1 MKEHQWVAIKLTWRR
16 QQPTSVQPQSGTELM
31 WRTSGVSETFSE
43 MGNAM
48 RGVVAFIPSE
58 RCQRFLVG
66 DLKEMPLD
74 RTLDLSSRQLRR
86 LPIAACVFD
95 ELVKLYLSD
104 NNLSSLP
111 AELQGLKKLQLLA
124 LDFNCFEKLPAAVC
138 RLPQLSILYLGNNR
152 LYSLPRELSDLKEL
166 TTLWLETNCFT
177 VFPAVVCELP
187 NLKTLHLGYNQ
198 IQSLPTELSRLEE
211 LRTVWLAG
219 NQLAEFPP
227 VLLEMHFLAVI
238 DVDRNKIR
246 RFPCLSH
253 LQGLKLVIYDHNPCV
268 NAPKVAD
275 GVRRVGRWADSEDDE
290 KEDEGSKAASETT
303 AEVAEVHTEEEHN
316 I

>member
-1 MKEHQWVAIKLTWRR
+1 MR
-16 QQPTSVQPQSGTELM
+16 QQPARVQSLPGTKLM
-31 WRTSGVSETFSE
+31 WRTCGVSEILRK

-48 RGVVAFIPSE
+48 RGVIAFVPSE

-74 RTLDLSSRQLRR
+74 RTLDLSSHQLRR
-86 LPIAACVFD
+86 LPVVACVFD

-124 LDFNCFEKLPAAVC
+124 LDFNCFEELPAAVC
-138 RLPQLSILYLGNNR
+138 RLPQLNILYLGNNR
-152 LYSLPRELSDLKEL
+152 LYRLPRELRELKEL
-166 TTLWLETNCFT
+166 STLWLETNCFT
-177 VFPAVVCELP
+177 VFPEVICELP

-198 IQSLPTELSRLEE
+198 IQSLPKELQRLEE
-211 LRTVWLAG
+211 LRSIWLAG

-246 RFPCLSH
+246 RFPGLSYM
-253 LQGLKLVIYDHNPCV
+253 QGLKLVIYDHNPCV
-268 NAPKVAD
+268 NAPVVGE
-275 GVRRVGRWADSEDDE
+275 GVRRVGRWADSPDDDQEDDL
-290 KEDEGSKAASETT
+290 SKAVSETT
-303 AEVAEVHTEEEHN
+303 AEVVEIDAEEQHN

>member
-1 MKEHQWVAIKLTWRR
+1 
-16 QQPTSVQPQSGTELM
+16 
-31 WRTSGVSETFSE
+31 

-86 LPIAACVFD
+86 LPVAACVFD

-111 AELQGLKKLQLLA
+111 AELQRLKKLQLLA
-124 LDFNCFEKLPAAVC
+124 LDFNCFEELPAAVC
-138 RLPQLSILYLGNNR
+138 RLPQLSILYLGNNK
-152 LYSLPRELSDLKEL
+152 LYSLPRELRELKEL
-166 TTLWLETNCFT
+166 NTLWLETNCFT
-177 VFPAVVCELP
+177 VFPQVVCELP

-198 IQSLPTELSRLEE
+198 IESLPTELRGLEE
-211 LRTVWLAG
+211 LRSIWLAG
-219 NQLAEFPP
+219 NQLAAFPP

-238 DVDRNKIR
+238 DVDRNQIR
-246 RFPCLSH
+246 VFPNLSH
-253 LQGLKLVIYDHNPCV
+253 MQGLKLVIYDHNPCV
-268 NAPKVAD
+268 NAPVVGE
-275 GVRRVGRWADSEDDE
+275 GVRRVGRWADSSDDVPEDD
-290 KEDEGSKAASETT
+290 GSKATSETA
-303 AEVAEVHTEEEHN
+303 AEVTEVHLEEVHN

>member
-1 MKEHQWVAIKLTWRR
+1 MR
-16 QQPTSVQPQSGTELM
+16 
-31 WRTSGVSETFSE
+31 RTSGVSETASK

-48 RGVVAFIPSE
+48 RGFIAFIPSE

-66 DLKEMPLD
+66 DLKEMPFD

-86 LPIAACVFD
+86 LPVAACVFD

-124 LDFNCFEKLPAAVC
+124 LDFNCFEELPEAVC

-152 LYSLPRELSDLKEL
+152 LYRLPRELTELKEL
-166 TTLWLETNCFT
+166 NTLWLETNCFT
-177 VFPAVVCELP
+177 VFPEVICELS

-198 IQSLPTELSRLEE
+198 IWSLPKELKRLEE
-211 LRTVWLAG
+211 LRSIWLAG

-227 VLLEMHFLAVI
+227 VFLEMHFLAVI
-238 DVDRNKIR
+238 DVDRNRIR
-246 RFPCLSH
+246 RFPALSH
-253 LQGLKLVIYDHNPCV
+253 MQGLKLVIYDHNPCV
-268 NAPKVAD
+268 NAPAVAE
-275 GVRRVGRWADSEDDE
+275 GVRRVGRWADSSDDE
-290 KEDEGSKAASETT
+290 QENDGSKAASETT
-303 AEVAEVHTEEEHN
+303 AEVMEVHPEEEHN

>member
-1 MKEHQWVAIKLTWRR
+1 
-16 QQPTSVQPQSGTELM
+16 
-31 WRTSGVSETFSE
+31 

-48 RGVVAFIPSE
+48 RGVIAFIPSE

-86 LPIAACVFD
+86 LPVPACAFD

-124 LDFNCFEKLPAAVC
+124 LDFNCFEEFPSAVC
-138 RLPQLSILYLGNNR
+138 RLPQLSTLYLGNNR
-152 LYSLPRELSDLKEL
+152 LYHLPKELRELKEL
-166 TTLWLETNCFT
+166 STLWLETNCFT
-177 VFPAVVCELP
+177 VFPKVICELP

-198 IQSLPTELSRLEE
+198 IRSLPRELSSLEE
-211 LRTVWLAG
+211 LRSIWLAG
-219 NQLAEFPP
+219 NELAEFPP

-238 DVDRNKIR
+238 DVDRNRIHH
-246 RFPCLSH
+246 FPGLAH
-253 LQGLKLVIYDHNPCV
+253 MHGLKLVIYDHNPCV
-268 NAPKVAD
+268 NAPVVGE
-275 GVRRVGRWADSEDDE
+275 GVRRVGRWADCSDNEQEDD
-290 KEDEGSKAASETT
+290 GSKVASESTV
-303 AEVAEVHTEEEHN
+303 EVIEVQPEEEQN
-316 I
+316 T

>member
-1 MKEHQWVAIKLTWRR
+1 M
-16 QQPTSVQPQSGTELM
+16 
-31 WRTSGVSETFSE
+31 SETVSE

-48 RGVVAFIPSE
+48 RGVIAFIPSE

-86 LPIAACVFD
+86 LPIATYVFD

-124 LDFNCFEKLPAAVC
+124 LDFNCFEELPAAVC

-152 LYSLPRELSDLKEL
+152 LYSLPGELRELKDLN
-166 TTLWLETNCFT
+166 TLWLETNCFT
-177 VFPAVVCELP
+177 VFPQVICELP
-187 NLKTLHLGYNQ
+187 NLKTLHLGYNR
-198 IQSLPTELSRLEE
+198 IQSLPKELSGLEE
-211 LRTVWLAG
+211 LRSIWLAG
-219 NQLAEFPP
+219 NQLTEFPP
-227 VLLEMHFLAVI
+227 VLLEMHYVAVI

-246 RFPCLSH
+246 RFPGLSH
-253 LQGLKLVIYDHNPCV
+253 MQGLKLVIYDHNPCV
-268 NAPKVAD
+268 NAPAVGE
-275 GVRRVGRWADSEDDE
+275 GVRRVGRWADSLDDQQEED
-290 KEDEGSKAASETT
+290 GSKAATETT
-303 AEVAEVHTEEEHN
+303 AEVTEAHPEEEHN

>member
-1 MKEHQWVAIKLTWRR
+1 
-16 QQPTSVQPQSGTELM
+16 
-31 WRTSGVSETFSE
+31 

-48 RGVVAFIPSE
+48 RSVIAFIPSE

-66 DLKEMPLD
+66 DLKEMPPD

-86 LPIAACVFD
+86 LPVAACVFN

-111 AELQGLKKLQLLA
+111 DELQGLKKLQLLA
-124 LDFNCFEKLPAAVC
+124 LDFNCFEELPVVVC

-152 LYSLPRELSDLKEL
+152 LYSLPRELRELKEL
-166 TTLWLETNCFT
+166 STLWLETNCFT
-177 VFPAVVCELP
+177 VFPKVVCELS

-198 IQSLPTELSRLEE
+198 IESLPKELGGLEE
-211 LRTVWLAG
+211 LRSIWLAG
-219 NQLAEFPP
+219 NQLAAFPL
-227 VLLEMHFLAVI
+227 VLMEMQFLAVI

-246 RFPCLSH
+246 YFPGLAH
-253 LQGLKLVIYDHNPCV
+253 MQGLKLVIYDHNPCV
-268 NAPKVAD
+268 NAPIVGE
-275 GVRRVGRWADSEDDE
+275 GVRRVGRWADNSDDEQEDD
-290 KEDEGSKAASETT
+290 GSKVASETT
-303 AEVAEVHTEEEHN
+303 AEVTEVHPEEEHN

>member
-1 MKEHQWVAIKLTWRR
+1 M
-16 QQPTSVQPQSGTELM
+16 
-31 WRTSGVSETFSE
+31 SETLSE

-166 TTLWLETNCFT
+166 NTLWLETNCFT

-198 IQSLPTELSRLEE
+198 IESLPTELSRLEE

-268 NAPKVAD
+268 NAPKVAE
-275 GVRRVGRWADSEDDE
+275 GVRRVGRWADSADEE
-290 KEDEGSKAASETT
+290 KEDEGSKAAGETT
-303 AEVAEVHTEEEHN
+303 AEVIEAHTEEEHN

>member
-1 MKEHQWVAIKLTWRR
+1 MF
-16 QQPTSVQPQSGTELM
+16 
-31 WRTSGVSETFSE
+31 RTSETASK

-48 RGVVAFIPSE
+48 RGVIAFIPSE

-74 RTLDLSSRQLRR
+74 RTLDLSTRQLRR
-86 LPIAACVFD
+86 LPVTACVFD

-111 AELQGLKKLQLLA
+111 TELQGLKKLQLLA
-124 LDFNCFEKLPAAVC
+124 LDFNCFEELPAAVC

-152 LYSLPRELSDLKEL
+152 LYRLPRELGELKEL
-166 TTLWLETNCFT
+166 NTLWLETNCFT
-177 VFPAVVCELP
+177 VFPEVVCQLS

-198 IQSLPTELSRLEE
+198 IQSLPRELSGLEE
-211 LRTVWLAG
+211 LRSIWLAG

-227 VLLEMHFLAVI
+227 VLLEMQLLAVI
-238 DVDRNKIR
+238 DVDRNRIR

-253 LQGLKLVIYDHNPCV
+253 MQGLKLVIYDHNPCF
-268 NAPKVAD
+268 NAPVVGE
-275 GVRRVGRWADSEDDE
+275 GVRRVGRWADSSDDE
-290 KEDEGSKAASETT
+290 QEDGGSKAVSETT
-303 AEVAEVHTEEEHN
+303 AEVTEAHAEEEHN
-316 I
+316 M

>member
-1 MKEHQWVAIKLTWRR
+1 MER
-16 QQPTSVQPQSGTELM
+16 QRLG
-31 WRTSGVSETFSE
+31 E

-86 LPIAACVFD
+86 LPVAACVFD

-111 AELQGLKKLQLLA
+111 AELQRLKKLQLLA
-124 LDFNCFEKLPAAVC
+124 LDFNCFEELPAAVC
-138 RLPQLSILYLGNNR
+138 RLPQLSILYLGNNK
-152 LYSLPRELSDLKEL
+152 LYSLPRELRELKEL
-166 TTLWLETNCFT
+166 NTLWLETNCFT
-177 VFPAVVCELP
+177 VFPQVVCELP

-198 IQSLPTELSRLEE
+198 IESLPPELRGLEE
-211 LRTVWLAG
+211 LRSIWLAG
-219 NQLAEFPP
+219 NQLAAFPP
-227 VLLEMHFLAVI
+227 VLLEMHLLAVI
-238 DVDRNKIR
+238 DVDRNQIR
-246 RFPCLSH
+246 VFPKLSH
-253 LQGLKLVIYDHNPCV
+253 MQGLKLVIYDHNPCV
-268 NAPKVAD
+268 NAPVVGEGA
-275 GVRRVGRWADSEDDE
+275 RRVGRWADSPDDVPEED
-290 KEDEGSKAASETT
+290 GSKAASETA
-303 AEVAEVHTEEEHN
+303 AEVAEVHPEEEHN